1 MARTFG
7 WLMLATLAITL
18 VINGA
23 FMLISPRAWLRLPSW
38 FPSAGL
44 SFRERYADGRGLI
57 ELRFVGAA
65 LLAFIGW
72 VIYESLFACPCP
84 W

>member
-1 MARTFG
+1 
-7 WLMLATLAITL
+7 MLATFAITL

-23 FMLISPRAWLRLPSW
+23 FMFISPRAWLRLPDW
-38 FPSAGL
+38 FPSAGP

-57 ELRFVGAA
+57 ELRFMGAA

-72 VIYESLFACPCP
+72 MTYESLFACPCP